1 MVIAITVFLCVY
13 CAGAIVDATGSFVG
27 PFLVS
32 GCLIASGGLICLPA
46 RRIALW
52 EHERNVRLRRQTRQ
66 NDYRW
71 QLAQCLS
78 KRRAVSLRVLSVVEF
93 VYVTSMCRWILK
105 CSLVVKKT
113 RITEAT
119 RCWKNFGDI
128 FSCLDT
134 TPECDEQTDRQKD
147 IYNTSCDVAR

>member
-71 QLAQCLS
+71 QPAQCLS

-105 CSLVVKKT
+105 CSPVVKKLELQRPPDAERISVIYLVVLT
-113 RITEAT
+113 RHLSVMN
-119 RCWKNFGDI
+119 RR
-128 FSCLDT
+128 
-134 TPECDEQTDRQKD
+134 TDRKTY
-147 IYNTSCDVAR
+147 IHLAT